1 LVICPFPA
9 VAEDDAGDLHPFL
22 TDGLSVDVGIFYP
35 DREWDL
41 RVNGSIG
48 GPNAEIDFD
57 EGLKL
62 GNPDSLFAA
71 EIAWRF
77 KGQWSLLAQFFD
89 SSDSARTVL
98 EEDIEWGDV
107 VFGAGTGAI
116 AGTDM
121 NLARLFVGRQLD
133 TSEVHD
139 VGIGGGIHYLD
150 ISAYI
155 EGTIIISGVQASA
168 RESVS
173 LSAPLPN
180 IGAWYRYSISPRWAF
195 RTRFDLLSA
204 DIGDYEG
211 LLVNASLGVNYQA
224 FRHFGIG
231 VAYNYFE
238 LDVSINRP
246 NWRGDIE
253 MVYDGLFVYG
263 SAYF

>member
-1 LVICPFPA
+1 MLWLPLA
-9 VAEDDAGDLHPFL
+9 VAEDESDDLHPFL
-22 TDGLSVDVGIFYP
+22 TDGFSLDIGLFYP

-41 RVNGSIG
+41 RVNGTIG
-48 GPNAEIDFD
+48 GENGEIDFD
-57 EGLKL
+57 EGLNL
-62 GNPDSLFAA
+62 GNPDNIFAA
-71 EIAWRF
+71 EMAWRF
-77 KGQWSLLAQFFD
+77 KGRWSLLVQLFD
-89 SSDSARTVL
+89 SSDSTSTVL

-107 VFGAGTGAI
+107 VFGAGTGAV
-116 AGTDM
+116 AGTDL

-133 TSEVHD
+133 TSKYHD

-150 ISAYI
+150 IGASI
-155 EGTIIISGVQASA
+155 EGTIIINGAQASA
-168 RESVS
+168 RESVGI
-173 LSAPLPN
+173 SAPLPN

-204 DIGDYEG
+204 DIGDYSG
-211 LLVNASLGVNYQA
+211 LLLNASLGVNYQA

-231 VAYNYFE
+231 AAYNYFE

-253 MVYDGLFVYG
+253 MVYQGLYFYA